1 MFYRLP
7 IKSQGQRYAVP
18 LRRKVVRKLQ
28 YILGGFIYSEVPSLA
43 LVTLRKLHLN
53 WEVFYWDSDRI
64 ILVRLVFFLTK
75 NPL

>member
-1 MFYRLP
+1 M
-7 IKSQGQRYAVP
+7 
-18 LRRKVVRKLQ
+18 RKLQ